1 MEKKDYKTMS
11 NSELRMEMESL
22 TNMFEGKKLKL
33 RAICEEMDAIEKA
46 YIDAKQEIDTRK
58 NTLI

>member
-1 MEKKDYKTMS
+1 MEIKDYKTMS

-33 RAICEEMDAIEKA
+33 RAICEEMDEIEKE
-46 YIDAKQEIDTRK
+46 YNKVKQELDVRK
-58 NTLI
+58 NALI

>member
-1 MEKKDYKTMS
+1 MEIKDYKTMS

-33 RAICEEMDAIEKA
+33 RAICEEMDEIEKE
-46 YIDAKQEIDTRK
+46 YNKVKQELDVRK